1 MRIFLAGI
9 MQGSHQTAEMHDQ
22 GYRQHLCSLLE
33 RHLPEAEVYDP
44 LANHQQSLVYEE
56 EQARQVF
63 LDHNAMCAEVDV
75 VIAFVPEA
83 SMGTAIE
90 MWEAYRAGR
99 IVIAISGL
107 THNWA
112 IRFSSHA
119 IYADLGEFEQAVAS
133 GRLAT
138 QLERLRTLATP
149 APGPRG

>member
-1 MRIFLAGI
+1 
-9 MQGSHQTAEMHDQ
+9 MHNQD
-22 GYRQHLCSLLE
+22 YRQRLCKLLE

-44 LANHQQSLVYEE
+44 WAGHRQSLVYEE

-63 LDHNAMCAEVDV
+63 LEHNAMCGEVDV

-90 MWEAYRAGR
+90 MWEACRAGR

-107 THNWA
+107 RHNWA

-133 GRLAT
+133 GRLAS
-138 QLERLRTLATP
+138 QLNRLQTMTAS
-149 APGPRG
+149 ASKPGE

>member
-1 MRIFLAGI
+1 MKIFLAGI
-9 MQGSHQTAEMHDQ
+9 MQGSHTTTDMHDQ
-22 GYRQHLCSLLE
+22 NYRQHLRQLLE
-33 RHLPEAEVYDP
+33 QHLPQAEVYDP
-44 LANHQQSLVYEE
+44 LNNHQQSLAYEE

-63 LDHNAMCAEVDV
+63 MEHNAMCGEVDV
-75 VIAFVPEA
+75 VIAFVPQA

-119 IYADLGEFEQAVAS
+119 IFADLSEFEQAVTS
-133 GRLAT
+133 GRLAVQID
-138 QLERLRTLATP
+138 QLKNSATT
-149 APGPRG
+149 AMRPGG

>member
-9 MQGSHQTAEMHDQ
+9 MQGSHTAAEMHDQ
-22 GYRQHLCSLLE
+22 DYRQHLSSLIE

-63 LDHNAMCAEVDV
+63 LEHNAMCSEVDV

-107 THNWA
+107 NHNWA

-119 IYADLGEFEQAVAS
+119 IYADLGEFERAVTSGCLASLINRLQASSAVVPK
-133 GRLAT
+133 LD
-138 QLERLRTLATP
+138 E
-149 APGPRG
+149 